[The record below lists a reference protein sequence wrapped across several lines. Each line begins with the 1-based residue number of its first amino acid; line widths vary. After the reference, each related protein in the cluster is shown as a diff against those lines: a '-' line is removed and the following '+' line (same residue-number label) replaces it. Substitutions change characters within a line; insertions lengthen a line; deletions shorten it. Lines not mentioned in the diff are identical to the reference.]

1 MGPITIIVVQIK
13 HNPLL
18 NTIVTTNC
26 LWFLFRFGFAKPT
39 ISQQGE
45 FNEDDCADWKRKM
58 DGTIEK
64 VRKALDFMRQQFNEV
79 PFIAFYRKEYIR
91 PELKINDLWRVYH
104 FDELW
109 CKLQTRKRN
118 LKLLYQNMMQY
129 QGKYLSFK
137 VGK

>member
-1 MGPITIIVVQIK
+1 
-13 HNPLL
+13 
-18 NTIVTTNC
+18 
-26 LWFLFRFGFAKPT
+26 
-39 ISQQGE
+39 
-45 FNEDDCADWKRKM
+45 M